1 MTPSKVCL
9 DLIKASEG
17 CILHAYKD
25 SAGVWTIGWGCI
37 CYRDGTRVKEGDKV
51 TQAVAD
57 DLLAWQVGLKATGV
71 SALLGSYKV
80 NQNQY
85 DALVDFAYNLG
96 IGALEKSTLLKKL
109 KADPA
114 DPTIR
119 DEFAR
124 WNKAGGKVL
133 DALVKRRKAEADL
146 YFT

>member
-1 MTPSKVCL
+1 MTPSKNCL

-25 SAGVWTIGWGCI
+25 QVGVWTIGWGCTY
-37 CYRDGTRVKEGDKV
+37 YRDGSRVKEGDKV
-51 TQAVAD
+51 TQEQAD
-57 DLLAWQVGLKATGV
+57 DLLAWQVGLKANGV
-71 SALLGSYKV
+71 INQLGAYKV
-80 NQNQY
+80 NQNQF

-109 KADPA
+109 KVDPN
-114 DPTIR
+114 DPSIR

-133 DALVKRRKAEADL
+133 DALVTRRKAEADL
-146 YFT
+146 YFS